1 MSPKWI
7 QLLTTCFPDLPW
19 CLTWLVRLQC
29 PLSSLLFLLLIPL
42 PSVAIVG
49 LCQQMKK
56 RKNYKKTPGLLS
68 LPLAQFLTDVSQLHS
83 KSITETFAE
92 IMIKTLASC
101 HFDLIRD
108 ISASLFSLLSVIK
121 ASHNWMICLC
131 SNSWHHLLPK
141 SQGVSKNSRS
151 NFRSQQHL
159 HLCCSS
165 LYQRHLANE
174 ASRTALCIKLLSWN
188 LSMFPRV
195 NTETLQSWLV
205 CCTGLI

>member
-1 MSPKWI
+1 MNPTADH
-7 QLLTTCFPDLPW
+7 LLPRFALM
-19 CLTWLVRLQC
+19 LNLVGEATVPTIKPFISSSDSIAISGHCWTLSANEKKKKLQ
-29 PLSSLLFLLLIPL
+29 
-42 PSVAIVG
+42 
-49 LCQQMKK
+49 
-56 RKNYKKTPGLLS
+56 KKTPGLLS